1 MPTSAR
7 RAPRPRAAKP
17 ATPDILHALGD
28 EHKYQARLLNLLE
41 KQVGLLNQKL
51 PADLEVMAGVMRYMT
66 RYPDRF
72 HHPKEDLLFEKIVL
86 RDAEA
91 QPRVDELLQ
100 AHETIIGQGA
110 KLLAAIEQC
119 QRVGPGA
126 DTHALRKAAHAY
138 IGALRRHMDIEH
150 LHLFPLA
157 QKVLKAQ
164 DWADVD
170 ARMKPI
176 LDPVFGTTVAEEF
189 RPLQEAEAARPDPGA
204 PSQLGVALIEAAAL
218 IETVATL
225 IAGAGRMRR
234 QMIDHQR
241 EVSRVNRELMR
252 SIIGLVPQQQREGG
266 LGGLGELLERNWS
279 LVADNHNRML
289 DLWSQVWTAAWRP
302 YEEAEGPYAPRLLRR
317 RRRKSRVAVNN

>member
-1 MPTSAR
+1 MPTSAKR
-7 RAPRPRAAKP
+7 TPRPRAAEP
-17 ATPDILHALGD
+17 AAPDILHALGD

-86 RDAEA
+86 RDAA
-91 QPRVDELLQ
+91 AKPRVDELLQ
-100 AHETIIGQGA
+100 AHETILGQGA
-110 KLLAAIEQC
+110 ELLAAIEQC
-119 QRVGPGA
+119 QREGPGA

-138 IGALRRHMDIEH
+138 IGSLRRHMDIEH

-157 QKVLKAQ
+157 QKVLKAE

-170 ARMKPI
+170 MRMKPI
-176 LDPVFGTTVAEEF
+176 LDPVFGTTVTEEF
-189 RPLQEAEAARPDPGA
+189 RPLHEAEAAKPDAGSPG
-204 PSQLGVALIEAAAL
+204 QLGMALIEAAAL

-225 IAGAGRMRR
+225 IAGAGRLRR

-252 SIIGLVPQQQREGG
+252 SLIGLVPEQQRRGG
-266 LGGLGELLERNWS
+266 VGELLERNWN
-279 LVADNHNRML
+279 LLADNHNRML
-289 DLWSQVWTAAWRP
+289 DLWSQVWSAAWRP

-317 RRRKSRVAVNN
+317 RRRKSRTAANN